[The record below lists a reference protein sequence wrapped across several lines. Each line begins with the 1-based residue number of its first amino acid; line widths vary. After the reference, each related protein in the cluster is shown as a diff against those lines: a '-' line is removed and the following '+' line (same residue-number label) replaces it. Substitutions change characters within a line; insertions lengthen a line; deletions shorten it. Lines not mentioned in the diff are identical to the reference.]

1 MNISTKYIFILVC
14 LFTFTNVKAL
24 KKKNAVL
31 QKDGGKHMMVE
42 GTERKGTSKVAKFA
56 FLEAKSKFKLSSDN
70 SLNRKKS
77 GAKKKKG
84 SLCCTAI
91 KKVAKVVLKQG
102 TKAVKCAVGKKLPF
116 GMGKGLSAG
125 NCKAGKGGKG
135 GKSSPSPA
143 PTKPGPE
150 KPKGPSTSS
159 ASGQTPS
166 TVFQLPPDS
175 PCSLG
180 GGKYSFLQTG
190 SRSKDICCTAI
201 KKVTQTLVKKAT
213 PILRCKVGK
222 LLPLGLGK
230 GMVENDCKGGKGS
243 ASGLRNPSSAN
254 NGPSSAN
261 NGPSSIGGGQST
273 FADSQLSQGLACGRG
288 VGRGRSAN
296 IFSPD
301 DFAGDW
307 WDSQG

>member
-1 MNISTKYIFILVC
+1 MPTR
-14 LFTFTNVKAL
+14 
-24 KKKNAVL
+24 KKKRRI
-31 QKDGGKHMMVE
+31 KDTK
-42 GTERKGTSKVAKFA
+42 TYRTSRR
-56 FLEAKSKFKLSSDN
+56 SK
-70 SLNRKKS
+70 
-77 GAKKKKG
+77 
-84 SLCCTAI
+84 
-91 KKVAKVVLKQG
+91 
-102 TKAVKCAVGKKLPF
+102 
-116 GMGKGLSAG
+116 
-125 NCKAGKGGKG
+125 KGGKG

-143 PTKPGPE
+143 PAKPEPE

-201 KKVTQTLVKKAT
+201 KKVTQVLVKKAA
-213 PILRCKVGK
+213 PVLRCKVGK
-222 LLPLGLGK
+222 LLPLGLGR
-230 GMVENDCKGGKGS
+230 GMVKNDCKGGKGS

-254 NGPSSAN
+254 K
-261 NGPSSIGGGQST
+261 GPSSIGGRQPT